1 MEDFGCA
8 SAKAVKILAELGTA
22 KGIGLIEKVRRG
34 MGKPDIIYVKN
45 FATIKDTDNLEKEEK
60 EPETNDNTKNF
71 ENQNSRVLKNEIQ
84 EFRKSK
90 FKSFENQNSRISEI
104 ENQEFRKSKCNYTN
118 NNYTEYSYTDINHIN
133 HIKDKNDDDKN
144 DNTNET
150 DNLVFLIKKN
160 IDYEHHM
167 KYDDYGKRSLFDE
180 LFKVVCDIVCVK
192 REKVRIEKEDYP
204 YELVKSKFLKLDGSH
219 LEYVIDSMQKT
230 TSKIGNLKQYM
241 ITALYNAQNTINHHY
256 QQEVRFDEYELE

>member
-1 MEDFGCA
+1 
-8 SAKAVKILAELGTA
+8 
-22 KGIGLIEKVRRG
+22 
-34 MGKPDIIYVKN
+34 
-45 FATIKDTDNLEKEEK
+45 
-60 EPETNDNTKNF
+60 
-71 ENQNSRVLKNEIQ
+71 LKNENQ

-133 HIKDKNDDDKN
+133 HIKNKNDNDKNDDDKN
-144 DNTNET
+144 DDDKNDDTNET
-150 DNLVFLIKKN
+150 DNLVSLIKQN

-180 LFKVVCDIVCVK
+180 LFKVICDIVCVK
-192 REKVRIEKEDYP
+192 RETVRIEKEDYP
-204 YELVKSKFLKLDGSH
+204 YSMVKERFLQLDGSH
-219 LEYVIDSMQKT
+219 LNYVIDSMKNT

-256 QQEVRFDEYELE
+256 QQEVKLDEYEIE